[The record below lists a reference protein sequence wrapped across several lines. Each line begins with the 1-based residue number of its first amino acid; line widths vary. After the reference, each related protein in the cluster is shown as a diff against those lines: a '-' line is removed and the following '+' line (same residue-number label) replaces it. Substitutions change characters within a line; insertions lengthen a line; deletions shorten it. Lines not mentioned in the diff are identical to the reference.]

1 MVRFLPPRHP
11 GPKAFFR
18 LTFRGQY
25 EHSLDSK
32 DRLTIPARFR
42 AALADGVVLFEELDD
57 CVSIY
62 PPPAYEALTERFVS
76 TQSPLRAKGRMMRRR
91 FHARAHD
98 ETLDAAGRVRI
109 PRHLIDHAGLG
120 RTCTV
125 IGADD
130 HLEVWDP
137 ERWTTHE
144 REIDAEVQRMQGGPG
159 EGEE

>member
-1 MVRFLPPRHP
+1 M
-11 GPKAFFR
+11 
-18 LTFRGQY
+18 TFRGQY

-42 AALADGVVLFEELDD
+42 AALSEGVVLFEELDD

-62 PPPAYEALTERFVS
+62 PPAAYEALTERFVS
-76 TQSPLRAKGRMMRRR
+76 SQSPLHAKGRMMRRR

-109 PRHLIDHAGLG
+109 PRHLIEHAGLG
-120 RTCTV
+120 RSCLV

-137 ERWTTHE
+137 EHWAAHE
-144 REIDAEVQRMQGGPG
+144 QKIDAEVERMQVQPAGDGS
-159 EGEE
+159 